1 MIKGWAVEVKKEDA
15 FSLEEYL
22 KQAIA
27 KGTTGD
33 ILVILK
39 LLPEDKRTYYREVW
53 KNEVDRNKLK

>member
-1 MIKGWAVEVKKEDA
+1 MEVKKEDA